1 MSEEQT
7 FTSACIFAPNLA
19 HNFPTCVSAN
29 FSAQYRVALS
39 LETGVIDRF
48 ILLTSLLSEGF
59 LNKAKSSSVKSSDPS
74 TSRFCG
80 FLSHILIRFNL
91 SLVAVGTYTGMPST
105 HLFLFFPLSFVL
117 SHGQDRS

>member
-1 MSEEQT
+1 M

-29 FSAQYRVALS
+29 FSTQYRVALS

-48 ILLTSLLSEGF
+48 ILLTSLLNEGS

-74 TSRFCG
+74 TSRFFG

-91 SLVAVGTYTGMPST
+91 SLVATGTCTGMPST
-105 HLFLFFPLSFVL
+105 HSFFFFPLSFVS